1 METGR
6 IVVQL
11 LALLPCSKMVLSS
24 NPSMGSFCME
34 FACSLCVELLTVLW
48 LPSKSKNMTVTLIG
62 LSKIPLGIS
71 VCACAIDC
79 PVCLYTSR
87 GTHCIF
93 TRFSDFSGKMS
104 LLMSS
109 FLETELTE

>member
-6 IVVQL
+6 IVVHL

-34 FACSLCVELLTVLW
+34 FACSLWVLW

-93 TRFSDFSGKMS
+93 TRCSDFSGKMS